1 MKFRKIEVTKRHL
14 KWVTWSVVA
23 TTVLFVIV
31 SLNPALNRLDQT
43 AFAVLN
49 AARYLML
56 GCYVTLAVGLV
67 WYRENTPE
75 KISILITN
83 TEIICRPCDRE
94 NIWIVS
100 TEDIEQLSN
109 NVVISSLTGDLR
121 KIQIVVIRSKRL
133 PDIFAHTLL
142 QLTHLAVLDVQ
153 GTVVPPNFWSEL
165 EKCRDL
171 EYILASG
178 AVEPS
183 EMKQLHMTLPEAKFF
198 LDRRSLVI
206 GSRASS

>member
-1 MKFRKIEVTKRHL
+1 MKFSKIEVTKRHL
-14 KWVTWSVVA
+14 KWVTWSVVI
-23 TTVLFVIV
+23 TTTLFVIA
-31 SLNPALNRLDQT
+31 SFNPALNRLDQT

-75 KISILITN
+75 KISILTTN
-83 TEIICRPCDRE
+83 TEILCSPCDQE

-100 TEDIEQLSN
+100 TEDLEHLSN
-109 NVVISSLTGDLR
+109 NVSIVPLNGDLR
-121 KIQIVVIRSKRL
+121 KIQIVVIRSKCL
-133 PDIFAHTLL
+133 PDVFARTLL
-142 QLTHLAVLDVQ
+142 RLTHLAVLDIQ
-153 GTVVPPNFWSEL
+153 GSMVPTSFWSEL

-178 AVEPS
+178 AVDPG

-198 LDRRSLVI
+198 LDRRLLVI

>member
-1 MKFRKIEVTKRHL
+1 MKFSKIEVTKRHL
-14 KWVTWSVVA
+14 KWVTWSVVI
-23 TTVLFVIV
+23 TTALFVIA
-31 SLNPALNRLDQT
+31 SFNPALNRLDQT

-83 TEIICRPCDRE
+83 AEIYCSPCDRE

-100 TEDIEQLSN
+100 TEDLEQLN
-109 NVVISSLTGDLR
+109 NNAVIPHLTGDLR

-133 PDIFAHTLL
+133 PDSFARKLL

-153 GTVVPPNFWSEL
+153 GTVVPANFWSEL

-183 EMKQLHMTLPEAKFF
+183 DMKQLHMTLPEAKFF